1 MSGFC
6 NCNNDEAKECIA
18 CNKVTPCCNNKHK
31 VRTPSE
37 ILSKVVTKMVKR
49 ENVGLNKYGKTMDRT
64 DLHLIEWMN
73 HLQEELMDATLYLQ
87 KMINEHTKL

>member
-1 MSGFC
+1 MC
-6 NCNNDEAKECIA
+6 NCNNEEARECIA
-18 CNKVTPCCNNKHK
+18 CNKVTPCCNDKHK
-31 VRTPSE
+31 VKTPSRV
-37 ILSKVVTKMVKR
+37 LSSVVTKMVDR
-49 ENVGLNKYGKTMDRT
+49 ERVGIKKYNTTMDRT